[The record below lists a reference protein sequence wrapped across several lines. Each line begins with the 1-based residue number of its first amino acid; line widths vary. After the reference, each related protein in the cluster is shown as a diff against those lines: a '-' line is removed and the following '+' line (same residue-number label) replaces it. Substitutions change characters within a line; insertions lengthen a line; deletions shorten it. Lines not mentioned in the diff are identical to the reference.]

1 MQSKQVELPKESDQC
16 LWCKFVSGVIIEKNT
31 TAYNEYFI
39 GMISTSP
46 LFNQSVAC
54 YAYIY
59 RVLFFIFYIWLVF
72 AAIAGYSDLV
82 LLSIFRA
89 IEVEAFR
96 YVSKSLLKLFL
107 LLVLKKC
114 FLPSNTFCLE

>member
-1 MQSKQVELPKESDQC
+1 MN
-16 LWCKFVSGVIIEKNT
+16 I
-31 TAYNEYFI
+31 AFI

-46 LFNQSVAC
+46 RFNQSVAC

-59 RVLFFIFYIWLVF
+59 RMLLFIFNIWLVF
-72 AAIAGYSDLV
+72 ATIAGYSDLV

-89 IEVEAFR
+89 IEAEDFR
-96 YVSKSLLKLFL
+96 YVNKSFLKLFL